1 MPVLFTIQLPDK
13 LINELYAYNFVT
25 SHKPHQ
31 VNHNTFRRLSYFG
44 ITRTYHIAT
53 MTVNDFT
60 GSRTQ

>member
-31 VNHNTFRRLSYFG
+31 ANHNAFRRLSYFG

-53 MTVNDFT
+53 MMVNDFT
-60 GSRTQ
+60 RIRT